1 MKTASKRKIQIIV
14 DVLMTAVLLV
24 LMSYSIA
31 GELIHEILGISL
43 FILFTA
49 HHIFSLNFTK
59 ALFKGKITPTK
70 IIKIICDILM
80 VIFMLIMLL
89 SALSVSKYVFAFLG
103 INFLSALARNAH
115 TFGAYWLFALISIH
129 IGFHLDFMLEKPM
142 KNNYGKMKPIVLA
155 YSYIL
160 ALMLCMA
167 GSLAIMYK
175 FNNWTLNFMT
185 IGGVLFVISDLI
197 LSGTYFSEGKERPVD
212 IITNTVTY
220 YAAQFFIAFS
230 LLMLIV

>member
-49 HHIFSLNFTK
+49 HHIFSLNLTK

-80 VIFMLIMLL
+80 AIFMLIMLL

-115 TFGAYWLFALISIH
+115 TFGAYWLSALISIH
-129 IGFHLDFMLEKPM
+129 IGFHLDFMLAKPM
-142 KNNYGKMKPIVLA
+142 KNKKKKTVVLLTVSALFLSGLAVFFKEGIYNYMFLINKFVFFDTRSGILLFILK
-155 YSYIL
+155 YISIMCMFSIFGL
-160 ALMLCMA
+160 ALL
-167 GSLAIMYK
+167 K
-175 FNNWTLNFMT
+175 FTK
-185 IGGVLFVISDLI
+185 IKKG
-197 LSGTYFSEGKERPVD
+197 EK
-212 IITNTVTY
+212 
-220 YAAQFFIAFS
+220 
-230 LLMLIV
+230 

>member
-49 HHIFSLNFTK
+49 HHIFSLNLTK

-80 VIFMLIMLL
+80 AIFMLIMLL

-129 IGFHLDFMLEKPM
+129 IGFHLDFMLAKPM
-142 KNNYGKMKPIVLA
+142 KNKKKKTVVLLTVSALFLSGLAVFFKEGIYNYMFLINKFVFFDTRSGILLFILK
-155 YSYIL
+155 YISIMCMFSIFGL
-160 ALMLCMA
+160 ALL
-167 GSLAIMYK
+167 K
-175 FNNWTLNFMT
+175 FTK
-185 IGGVLFVISDLI
+185 IKKG
-197 LSGTYFSEGKERPVD
+197 EK
-212 IITNTVTY
+212 
-220 YAAQFFIAFS
+220 
-230 LLMLIV
+230 

>member
-89 SALSVSKYVFAFLG
+89 SALSVSKYIFAFLG

-129 IGFHLDFMLEKPM
+129 IGFHLDFMLAKPM
-142 KNNYGKMKPIVLA
+142 KNKKKKTVVLLTVSALFLSGLVIFFKEGIYNYMFLINKFVFFDTRGGILLFILK
-155 YSYIL
+155 YISIMCMFSIFGL
-160 ALMLCMA
+160 ALL
-167 GSLAIMYK
+167 K
-175 FNNWTLNFMT
+175 FTK
-185 IGGVLFVISDLI
+185 IKKG
-197 LSGTYFSEGKERPVD
+197 EK
-212 IITNTVTY
+212 
-220 YAAQFFIAFS
+220 
-230 LLMLIV
+230 

>member
-80 VIFMLIMLL
+80 AIFMLIMLL

-129 IGFHLDFMLEKPM
+129 IGFHLDFMLAKPM
-142 KNNYGKMKPIVLA
+142 KNKKKKTVVLLTVSALFLSGLVVFFKEGIYNYMFLINKFVFFDTRGGILLFILK
-155 YSYIL
+155 YISIMCMFSVFGL
-160 ALMLCMA
+160 ALL
-167 GSLAIMYK
+167 K
-175 FNNWTLNFMT
+175 FTKIKKGEN
-185 IGGVLFVISDLI
+185 
-197 LSGTYFSEGKERPVD
+197 
-212 IITNTVTY
+212 
-220 YAAQFFIAFS
+220 
-230 LLMLIV
+230 

>member
-1 MKTASKRKIQIIV
+1 MKTASKRKFQIIV

-70 IIKIICDILM
+70 IIKTICDILM

-129 IGFHLDFMLEKPM
+129 IGFHLDFMLAKPM
-142 KNNYGKMKPIVLA
+142 KNKKKKTVVLLTASALFLSGLVIFFKEGIYNYMFLINKFVFFDTRGGILLFILK
-155 YSYIL
+155 YISIMCMFSIFGL
-160 ALMLCMA
+160 ALL
-167 GSLAIMYK
+167 K
-175 FNNWTLNFMT
+175 FTK
-185 IGGVLFVISDLI
+185 IKKG
-197 LSGTYFSEGKERPVD
+197 EK
-212 IITNTVTY
+212 
-220 YAAQFFIAFS
+220 
-230 LLMLIV
+230 

>member
-129 IGFHLDFMLEKPM
+129 IGFHLDFMLAKPM
-142 KNNYGKMKPIVLA
+142 KNKKKKTVVLLTVSALFLSGLVVFFKEGIYNYMFLINKFVFFDTRGGILLFILK
-155 YSYIL
+155 YISIMCMFSIFGL
-160 ALMLCMA
+160 ALL
-167 GSLAIMYK
+167 K
-175 FNNWTLNFMT
+175 FKK
-185 IGGVLFVISDLI
+185 IKKG
-197 LSGTYFSEGKERPVD
+197 EK
-212 IITNTVTY
+212 
-220 YAAQFFIAFS
+220 
-230 LLMLIV
+230 

>member
-89 SALSVSKYVFAFLG
+89 SALSVSKYIFAFLG

-129 IGFHLDFMLEKPM
+129 IGFHLDFMLAKPM
-142 KNNYGKMKPIVLA
+142 KNKKKKTVVLLTVSALFLSGLVVFFKEGIYNYMFLINKFVFFDTRGGILLFILK
-155 YSYIL
+155 YISIMCMFSIFGL
-160 ALMLCMA
+160 ALL
-167 GSLAIMYK
+167 K
-175 FNNWTLNFMT
+175 FTK
-185 IGGVLFVISDLI
+185 IKKG
-197 LSGTYFSEGKERPVD
+197 EK
-212 IITNTVTY
+212 
-220 YAAQFFIAFS
+220 
-230 LLMLIV
+230 

>member
-1 MKTASKRKIQIIV
+1 MKTASKRRIQIIV

-80 VIFMLIMLL
+80 AIFMLIMLL

-129 IGFHLDFMLEKPM
+129 IGFHLDFMLAKPM
-142 KNNYGKMKPIVLA
+142 KNKKKKTVVLLTV
-155 YSYIL
+155 S
-160 ALMLCMA
+160 AL
-167 GSLAIMYK
+167 
-175 FNNWTLNFMT
+175 F
-185 IGGVLFVISDLI
+185 
-197 LSGTYFSEGKERPVD
+197 LSGLVVFFKEGIYNYMFLINKFVFFDTRSGILLFILKYISIMCMFSIFGL
-212 IITNTVTY
+212 
-220 YAAQFFIAFS
+220 AFTK
-230 LLMLIV
+230 IKKGEN

>member
-129 IGFHLDFMLEKPM
+129 IGFHLDFMLAKPM
-142 KNNYGKMKPIVLA
+142 KNKKKKTVVLLTASALFLSGLVVLFKEGIYNYMFLINKFVFFDTRGGILLFILK
-155 YSYIL
+155 YISIMCMFSIFGL
-160 ALMLCMA
+160 ALL
-167 GSLAIMYK
+167 K
-175 FNNWTLNFMT
+175 FTK
-185 IGGVLFVISDLI
+185 IKKG
-197 LSGTYFSEGKERPVD
+197 EK
-212 IITNTVTY
+212 
-220 YAAQFFIAFS
+220 
-230 LLMLIV
+230 